1 MHEGICCVLHSKTT
15 GYLHKVLGKTA
26 FQHMSKIKW
35 ERARGP
41 EEPTV
46 RDEGHVLVLGCVE
59 RTERQ
64 GQPQGQPEEAG
75 ALRMS
80 DPSPARSPWG
90 FVVSHSSVLVKPTE
104 AKSHADKVTALAFE
118 ALGQGLAQLVVAAHR

>member
-1 MHEGICCVLHSKTT
+1 
-15 GYLHKVLGKTA
+15 
-26 FQHMSKIKW
+26 MSKIKW
-35 ERARGP
+35 EWARGP

-46 RDEGHVLVLGCVE
+46 RDEGCVLVLGCVE
-59 RTERQ
+59 RTER
-64 GQPQGQPEEAG
+64 QGQPEEAG

-104 AKSHADKVTALAFE
+104 AESHADKVTALAFE